1 MTKYF
6 DIESIILNGEDILD
20 KLCNIYDYYNP
31 GYSDDNYFPIMNDGA
46 ASVWF
51 NAHHIDAKN
60 ESSDDFSI
68 FNIELQP
75 NVQFNILINE
85 IEPEILSTKLLENK
99 KDEIAV
105 KAALASLGDN
115 SDDVSI
121 MLYNGSKIKIVYDI
135 EHIGYLVDENDMT
148 KGIEYKLE
156 HKIRIHFM
164 NSAIKKIMRK

>member
-46 ASVWF
+46 VSVWF
-51 NAHHIDAKN
+51 SLYHIKN
-60 ESSDDFSI
+60 GSSDDFSI

-85 IEPEILSTKLLENK
+85 TEPEILSAKLLENK

-115 SDDVSI
+115 SDDISI

-135 EHIGYLVDENDMT
+135 EHIGYCVD
-148 KGIEYKLE
+148 
-156 HKIRIHFM
+156 
-164 NSAIKKIMRK
+164 SAIKKSMRK